1 MENTNKNITQP
12 IIETFESIIWS
23 DFPGAPEIKYVD
35 VEGSISSAGPFIA
48 RVKLPAG
55 CKAALHAHK
64 APFSER
70 NVVISG
76 VMYLGIGS
84 EYDESKGIALG
95 AGAVAVIP
103 PGVKHYSW
111 NDEETIIHVH
121 GEGPWIP
128 TVN

>member
-1 MENTNKNITQP
+1 
-12 IIETFESIIWS
+12 
-23 DFPGAPEIKYVD
+23 
-35 VEGSISSAGPFIA
+35 
-48 RVKLPAG
+48 LHAG

-64 APFSER
+64 LPFSER

-76 VMYLGIGS
+76 IMYLGIGS
-84 EYDESKGIALG
+84 EYDESKRIALG

-111 NDEETIIHVH
+111 NHEETVIHVH

-128 TVN
+128 TLN